1 MPASTADGKSA
12 KFSALRRQAA
22 ELIGRPEK
30 AGASLPSCVDK
41 GIDILDLITELD
53 VYQAELEI
61 QNQEL
66 QEANEN
72 LDVLFREYTDL
83 YDNAPCGYV
92 TLNAE
97 GCITKINEAASRI
110 LGMTRKQNVPEPL
123 SPFLHPQY
131 HGPYHDA
138 LSRAGQQGAVQHVVL
153 RLSDTRASAS
163 WIRIDAVSKR
173 NQAKEVEAWRLSLTD
188 ITELKNAEAEL
199 RKAKR
204 LADEA
209 NKAKS
214 LFLANMSHEIRTPL
228 NGIMGMLQLVQ
239 MASNDQERDECA
251 DHGIES
257 CKRLTCL
264 IGDILDLSKVESGRL
279 EIQSTPF
286 NIHDLLHSLE
296 TLFRDVVKQKELA
309 LFVNIAPGLPQD
321 FLGDPFRIQQVLSNL
336 LGNALKFTESGS
348 VTLEA
353 TYLDSQHHDRKCVL
367 FSVADTGNGIP
378 DDKLLNLFEPF
389 VQASEGL
396 TKRHQGAGLGLA
408 ISKKL
413 VSLMGGSMCV
423 VSEEG
428 VGSTFHVCLPL
439 TPAEFTAQG
448 DSVSSSI
455 DAAGQCRHLKV
466 LLAEDETSNQI
477 VGVKLIEV
485 QGHDVTL
492 VENGERV
499 LEEMRHDAFDC
510 ILMDIQMPVMD
521 GVETT
526 RAIRSDYEF
535 RKQASIPIIAL
546 TAYAM
551 ADDRDKFIAAG
562 MDDYLAKPLDAASL
576 NVVLGKVAKKLY

>member
-1 MPASTADGKSA
+1 MPESTTGGKQSS
-12 KFSALRRQAA
+12 FLELRRQAA
-22 ELIGRPEK
+22 ELIGRPDRAVE
-30 AGASLPSCVDK
+30 SLPSLVDK
-41 GIDILDLITELD
+41 GSDIIDLITELD

-72 LDVLFREYTDL
+72 LDVLFHEYTDL

-97 GCITKINEAASRI
+97 GCITKINEVACRI

-153 RLSDTRASAS
+153 RLSDTRAPAS
-163 WIRIDAVSKR
+163 WIRVDAVAKR
-173 NQAKEVEAWRLSLTD
+173 NQDKEVEAWRLSLTD
-188 ITELKNAEAEL
+188 ISELKNAEVEI

-209 NKAKS
+209 NRAKS

-228 NGIMGMLQLVQ
+228 NGIMGMLQLIK
-239 MASNDQERDECA
+239 MASNNEERNECA
-251 DHGIES
+251 DHGIGS

-279 EIQSTPF
+279 DIYPTSF

-296 TLFRDVVKQKELA
+296 QLFRDAAKQMNLD
-309 LFVNIAPGLPQD
+309 LFVNIDPALPHA
-321 FLGDPFRIQQVLSNL
+321 FIGDTLRIQQVLNNL
-336 LGNALKFTESGS
+336 LGNAIKFTESGS

-353 TYLDSQHHDRKCVL
+353 TYLLSQHHDRKCVL
-367 FSVADTGNGIP
+367 FSVADTGSGIP
-378 DDKLLNLFEPF
+378 DDKLQELFEPF
-389 VQASEGL
+389 VQLSKGL
-396 TKRHQGAGLGLA
+396 SRQHQGAGLGLS

-413 VSLMGGSMCV
+413 VSLMAGSMCV

-428 VGSTFHVCLPL
+428 AGSTFHVCLPL
-439 TPAEFTAQG
+439 TPAEFSAQG
-448 DSVSSSI
+448 DLVSNSI

-477 VGVKLIEV
+477 VGVKLIEL

-492 VENGERV
+492 VKNGERV
-499 LEEMRHDAFDC
+499 LEEMRRDAFDC

-562 MDDYLAKPLDAASL
+562 MNDYLAKPLDVTSL
-576 NVVLGKVAKKLY
+576 KVVLGKVAKKLY

>member
-1 MPASTADGKSA
+1 MPASTTDGKSA
-12 KFSALRRQAA
+12 RFSALRRQAA

-30 AGASLPSCVDK
+30 AGPSLPSFVDK
-41 GIDILDLITELD
+41 GVDILDLITELD

-97 GCITKINEAASRI
+97 GGITKINEAAIRI
-110 LGMTRKQNVPEPL
+110 LGMTRKQDVPEPL
-123 SPFLHPQY
+123 TPFLHPQY
-131 HGPYHDA
+131 YGPYHDA
-138 LSRAGQQGAVQHVVL
+138 LSQAGQQGAVQHVVL
-153 RLSDTRASAS
+153 RLSDTRPPAS
-163 WIRIDAVSKR
+163 WIRVDAVAKR
-173 NQAKEVEAWRLSLTD
+173 NQTKEVKAWRLSLTD

-199 RKAKR
+199 RKAKL

-209 NKAKS
+209 NKTKS

-228 NGIMGMLQLVQ
+228 NGIMGMLQLIK
-239 MASNDQERDECA
+239 MAEDDEIRNEYA
-251 DHGIES
+251 NYGIGS

-296 TLFRDVVKQKELA
+296 ELFRDIAKQKELG
-309 LFVNIAPGLPQD
+309 LFVNIDPRLPQD
-321 FLGDPFRIQQVLSNL
+321 FLGDTYRIQQVLSNL
-336 LGNALKFTESGS
+336 LGNAIKFTESGS
-348 VTLEA
+348 ITLEA
-353 TYLDSQHHDRKCVL
+353 TYLLSQHHDRKCVL
-367 FSVADTGNGIP
+367 FFVTDTGSGIP
-378 DDKLLNLFEPF
+378 DDKLQTLFEPF

-396 TKRHQGAGLGLA
+396 TRRHQGAGLGLA
-408 ISKKL
+408 ISKNL
-413 VSLMGGSMCV
+413 VSLMDGNMCV
-423 VSEEG
+423 ASEEG
-428 VGSTFHVCLPL
+428 AGSTFHVCLPL
-439 TPAEFTAQG
+439 TPAEFTAQC
-448 DSVSSSI
+448 DSGTSSTQA
-455 DAAGQCRHLKV
+455 DGQCRHLKV

-477 VGVKLIEV
+477 VGVKLIKA

-499 LEEMRHDAFDC
+499 LEEMRRDAFDC

-521 GVETT
+521 GVEATS
-526 RAIRSDYEF
+526 AIRSDYEF

-551 ADDRDKFIAAG
+551 AGDRDKFIAAG
-562 MDDYLAKPLDAASL
+562 MNDYLAKPLHVTSL
-576 NVVLGKVAKKLY
+576 KVVLGKVANKLY